1 MSIKQSESRS
11 GLKSKLASRNLE
23 FEDSE
28 LEEALKKYNYFNLFN
43 GIESILLSKTNPKT
57 FNKVKLDDFIAIYK
71 FDLKLSSTILEL
83 LNKVEIRLKNSI
95 AYHFSQKYCN
105 TIQNTMGYTN
115 KANYLNP
122 KNRPNSVN
130 YPFVNFQNKR
140 IYNNFDEFVFFKP
153 WYLTSLINGNDYI
166 DLNFYSDINY
176 DSRITNSPSYKIDD
190 NNLNFSVAV
199 PMWVAIE
206 TLTLGEVIRLM
217 HYLNDDILESVMK
230 DMNITQFNNLFHRTE
245 FLNMLDFLL
254 CLRNNCAHGSLVF
267 RFVTPKS
274 KKISSTLVPFFKLTP
289 SETGTPSSCITLFDT
304 SKILNHF
311 ESTRP
316 LKKIVQKIIYRN
328 NKHFKSPDF
337 DLNDRLLR
345 KMGEPSLSKWK
356 EFLF

>member
-1 MSIKQSESRS
+1 MSIKQSEIRS

-23 FEDSE
+23 FENSE

-105 TIQNTMGYTN
+105 TIQNTMGYTQ
-115 KANYLNP
+115 KANFIDP

-130 YPFVNFQNKR
+130 YPFVKFQNWF
-140 IYNNFDEFVFFKP
+140 IYNDFHEFPFFKKY
-153 WYLTSLINGNDYI
+153 YLTNLINKNDYI
-166 DLNFYSDINY
+166 DFHFYSDPSY
-176 DSRITNSPSYKIDD
+176 DSRITSSPSYLMK
-190 NNLNFSVAV
+190 NKKKNFNVAV

-206 TLTLGEVIRLM
+206 TLSLGEIIRLL
-217 HYLNDDILESVMK
+217 HYLEDDILGNVMK
-230 DMNITQFNNLFHRTE
+230 DMNITQFNTLFHRTE
-245 FLNMLDFLL
+245 FLNMLDFLH
-254 CLRNNCAHGSLVF
+254 CLRNNCAHGSLAF

-274 KKISSTLVPFFKLTP
+274 KKISSTLVPFFKLSP

-304 SKILNHF
+304 LKILNHF

-316 LKKIVQKIIYRN
+316 LKKIVQKIVYRN